1 MRAVNAR
8 AVRIWVLSIGLV
20 VSVVAGNSALKH
32 GVDSAQNQAI
42 LALVLNPWVIAGI
55 VLLMA
60 WMLLRMALLSI
71 MPMSII
77 LPLTAGISYVLTG
90 LTGRFLLGETVG
102 ARQLWGLV
110 LICIGVLFMGKSS
123 AQDPDTHK

>member
-1 MRAVNAR
+1 MRGVNAR
-8 AVRIWVLSIGLV
+8 EVRIWLLSIGLV
-20 VSVVAGNSALKH
+20 VSVVAGNSALKY
-32 GVDSAQNQAI
+32 GVDSAQDQAI
-42 LALVLNPWVIAGI
+42 FALILNPWVIAGI
-55 VLLMA
+55 LLLMA
-60 WMLLRMALLSI
+60 WMLCRMALLSI

-102 ARQLWGLV
+102 PRQLWGLV
-110 LICIGVLFMGKSS
+110 LICVGVLFIGKSS